1 MFETQIMKAKGER
14 KNMIAKEK
22 FHLLNIYILC
32 VYLLMLPIDA
42 ALGNILGS
50 ISLINYVAL
59 MYTIMRII
67 YIFICDRKIYI
78 KGIKNNKFIYFHL
91 IYCIVS
97 TLWKQTQEINMWYI
111 MSLLTAVL
119 VFILAITDKYSDKD
133 AKRIKNSLFYSV
145 LAIIGAYLFLADY
158 YSENGR
164 LVFNSSKA
172 MDPNYF
178 AICLSIIV
186 AVLFNNIIKNKNT
199 IISLVFIIIVF
210 FIIILTGSRSG
221 LIANIATI
229 LMSFVFT
236 KIKPMKKIVIILLVI
251 MTSVIIVVNINKLLP
266 EKILKR
272 FSVEYTQNDGGAGR
286 IYIWRAGLE
295 KFKNNNIAREFF
307 GTGFGT
313 YRYVVTE
320 YSKVAHNVYIQILVE
335 QGIVGAF
342 IFLCFIIK
350 TVLDAIKQKKY
361 VELAAISGLLIGAI
375 AIDINITR
383 TFWIALFLIYV
394 DFNLEKA

>member
-1 MFETQIMKAKGER
+1 
-14 KNMIAKEK
+14 
-22 FHLLNIYILC
+22 
-32 VYLLMLPIDA
+32 
-42 ALGNILGS
+42 
-50 ISLINYVAL
+50 
-59 MYTIMRII
+59 
-67 YIFICDRKIYI
+67 
-78 KGIKNNKFIYFHL
+78 
-91 IYCIVS
+91 
-97 TLWKQTQEINMWYI
+97 
-111 MSLLTAVL
+111 
-119 VFILAITDKYSDKD
+119 
-133 AKRIKNSLFYSV
+133 
-145 LAIIGAYLFLADY
+145 
-158 YSENGR
+158 
-164 LVFNSSKA
+164 
-172 MDPNYF
+172 
-178 AICLSIIV
+178 
-186 AVLFNNIIKNKNT
+186 
-199 IISLVFIIIVF
+199 
-210 FIIILTGSRSG
+210 
-221 LIANIATI
+221 
-229 LMSFVFT
+229 
-236 KIKPMKKIVIILLVI
+236 